1 MRLMTMKELNR
12 VFSLR
17 ESRRVKARVSKKNHK
32 RAMKYLNKYG
42 LITADY
48 RSELPCNTEGDATF
62 CGKTLKKK
70 CGT

>member
-17 ESRRVKARVSKKNHK
+17 ESRRVKARVRKKNHK

-42 LITADY
+42 LITVDY
-48 RSELPCNTEGDATF
+48 RSALPCNTEGDATL
-62 CGKTLKKK
+62 CEK
-70 CGT
+70 CQKET

>member
-17 ESRRVKARVSKKNHK
+17 ESRRVKARVRKKNHK

-42 LITADY
+42 LITVDY
-48 RSELPCNTEGDATF
+48 RSELPCNSETDATL
-62 CGKTLKKK
+62 CEECQKEA
-70 CGT
+70 